1 MMTIRRMAGLAVF
14 IALLPAGPASAQ
26 GLEVPATW
34 RWVTDEPARVTTVPD
49 RVQDSAFAFVRMA
62 PGWHITMG
70 TGAVLFDPRYFAE
83 GAFVLES
90 EVFHFPNS
98 ANTEY
103 GFFVGGTGLDGTTP
117 RYVTFVLRG
126 DGSVAAWE
134 RNAGSN
140 RSLVEWRRAEA
151 VIPNGGKDIV
161 RNVVR
166 LVVTKKE
173 AVLKANDL
181 DVLVLPRENLSLDGQ
196 FGFRVGR
203 GVNLHVTTL
212 NVTSR
217 MAPTR
222 D

>member
-1 MMTIRRMAGLAVF
+1 MSRTGIVATLGVLLAP
-14 IALLPAGPASAQ
+14 LPASLATAQ
-26 GLEVPATW
+26 GLQVPASW
-34 RWVTDEPARVTTVPD
+34 RWVTDEPARVSTVTD
-49 RVQDSAFAFVRMA
+49 RVTDSAFTFVAMV
-62 PGWHITMG
+62 PGWHFTMG

-83 GAFVLES
+83 GSFALES

-103 GFFVGGTGLDGTTP
+103 GFFVGGTSLDGASP
-117 RYVTFVLRG
+117 RYVSFVLRG
-126 DGSVAAWE
+126 DGSVSSWE
-134 RNAGSN
+134 RSGGVT
-140 RSLVEWRRAEA
+140 RLLVDWRRAEA
-151 VIPNGGKDIV
+151 VIPNDGKDVV

-173 AVLKANDL
+173 AVLKANGL
-181 DVLVLPRENLSLDGQ
+181 DVLVLSRENLPLDGQ

-217 MAPTR
+217 LAPTR